1 MHMTTGI
8 GFNTEKYL
16 KAQVAKIEQ
25 RVSLF
30 DKLYLEFGGKLRWDN
45 HASRVLPGYALDTK
59 IQMLRRLRGQ
69 IEMVH
74 CISAKDI
81 EARKIRG
88 DSGLPYEDQILRDIN
103 ELAEL
108 GLPVSA
114 VVINRFS
121 GEWSALKFKQRMENR
136 GLRVFIG
143 YEIPNY
149 LSDLDRVL
157 SDEGYGKPEY
167 VPTEKRIVI
176 VTAPGPG
183 SGKMS
188 FAMSQVYQ
196 DRKRRIASGFAKFE
210 TFPIWSL
217 ELNHPVNVAYE
228 AATADIGDYN
238 LVDPFHQA
246 AYGVIAINYNRD
258 VENFAI
264 LRRMIERMV
273 GPDDPMSG
281 YKSPTD
287 MGVNMAAEGIIDDEA
302 CREAAKQEIV
312 RRYFRY
318 NRDFVE
324 GSTGRDTLRRMDEI
338 MAKVGVKPDDRSVV
352 SPARQAAEEAERRRD
367 AGKGH
372 RGIYCGAA
380 IELRLGDEEIIAK
393 GKNSSLMHAESAAI
407 LNAVKIFAKLPD
419 DTHVI
424 SPQVID
430 SMIRLKRIFG
440 SSAASLDVKEVLD
453 ALAASSVTDEKA
465 RRCIEALA
473 LLKGCEMHTTHLLNN
488 GDETPLKQLGINVTT
503 DAKIPLP
510 TL

>member
-1 MHMTTGI
+1 MTTKI
-8 GFNTEKYL
+8 GFSTEKYL
-16 KAQVAKIEQ
+16 KAQIAKIEQ
-25 RVSLF
+25 RVALF

-59 IQMLRRLRGQ
+59 IQMLKRLKGQ
-69 IEMVH
+69 IEIVH

-88 DSGLPYEDQILRDIN
+88 DSRLPYEDQILRDIG

-121 GEWSALKFKQRMENR
+121 GEWSALKFKQRLENR
-136 GLRVFIG
+136 GFRVFIG

-149 LSDLDRVL
+149 LSDLDKVL

-167 VPTEKRIVI
+167 VPTKKKIVI

-196 DRKRRIASGFAKFE
+196 DRKRGITSGYAKFE
-210 TFPIWSL
+210 TFPIWNL

-228 AATADIGDYN
+228 AATADLGDYN
-238 LVDPFHQA
+238 QVDPFHLA
-246 AYGVIAINYNRD
+246 AYNVTSINYNRD

-264 LRRMIERMV
+264 LKRMIEKMV
-273 GPDDPMSG
+273 GPEDPMTN

-287 MGVNMAAEGIIDDEA
+287 MGVNMAAEGITDDEA
-302 CREAAKQEIV
+302 CREAARQEIV
-312 RRYFRY
+312 RRFFAY
-318 NRDFVE
+318 NRDFIE
-324 GSTGRDTLRRMDEI
+324 GATGRDTLRRMDVI
-338 MAKVGVKPDDRSVV
+338 MAKVGVRPDDRSVV
-352 SPARQAAEEAERRRD
+352 APARLAAEEAEKRNT
-367 AGKGH
+367 GKGH

-380 IELRLGDEEIIAK
+380 IELSVGNKTVITH
-393 GKNSSLMHAESAAI
+393 GKNSPLMHAESAAI
-407 LNAVKIFAKLPD
+407 LNAVKILTKLPD
-419 DTHVI
+419 DTLLI
-424 SPQVID
+424 SRPVID
-430 SMIRLKRIFG
+430 SMIRLKRIYG
-440 SSAASLDVKEVLD
+440 SGAASLDVKEVLD
-453 ALAASSVTDEKA
+453 ALAASAVADEKA
-465 RRCIEALA
+465 RKCLDALA
-473 LLKGCEMHTTHLLNN
+473 QLRGCEMHTTHILNN

-510 TL
+510 TI